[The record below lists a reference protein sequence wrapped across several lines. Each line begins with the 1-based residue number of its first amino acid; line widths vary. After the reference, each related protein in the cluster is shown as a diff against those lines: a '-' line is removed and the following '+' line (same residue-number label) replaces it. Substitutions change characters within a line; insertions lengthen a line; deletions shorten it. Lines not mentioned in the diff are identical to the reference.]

1 MGHVFFASYASV
13 DNPLDEDDVGQLGR
27 VVKKIRQRVRA
38 RLGGGAVEEIGFLAQ
53 NSIQTADDWKETL
66 GEALQQSRVL
76 VCFCSPS
83 LYYSAWC
90 AREHAVFRKRLELA
104 GAAFSER
111 VIIPVIWEP
120 PRATFPMPEA
130 LSKYQAK
137 NDAYP
142 RNYRETGLA
151 TLSRLKA
158 QEDDYIATIEQLAE
172 TICLAIEG
180 KAPLPSLPQLP
191 AFEELPKAFD
201 NPGKYGV
208 GIAVL
213 QQDGTQWQPVKHE
226 GSIARFVEGIC
237 MRLNIPWRDIPTVD
251 LPAEIARAR
260 VEREAIILITDETS
274 AQSPYWRDV
283 LQNVDAM
290 PDAEWA
296 LLYGYAPTANVGAPA
311 VAVLAPPALAP
322 SDNVVAETVVKT
334 LVPNSLAR
342 NITFAAYPLSSMDT
356 LKKRLEE
363 TIVRVRS
370 ALINADKAQK
380 AESSA
385 LSQSASAAGIS
396 TATLSIV
403 SGPGGGMS

>member
-1 MGHVFFASYASV
+1 MDHVFFASYASV
-13 DNPLDEDDVGQLGR
+13 DNPLDDDDVGQLGR

-38 RLGGGAVEEIGFLAQ
+38 KLGVGAVEEIGFLAQ
-53 NSIQTADDWKETL
+53 NSIQTGDKWKQVL

-83 LYYSAWC
+83 LYSSAWC

-104 GAAFSER
+104 GAAFNVR

-130 LSKYQAK
+130 LSRYQAH
-137 NDAYP
+137 DAYR

-158 QEDDYIATIEQLAE
+158 QEDDYISTIEQLAD
-172 TICLAIEG
+172 TICQAIEG
-180 KAPLPSLPQLP
+180 KVALPALAQLP
-191 AFEELPKAFD
+191 AFDELSNSFD
-201 NPGKYGV
+201 NPGDRPEKYRV
-208 GIAVL
+208 NIAVL
-213 QQDGTQWQPVKHE
+213 HDSGTQWQPVTFA
-226 GSIARFVEGIC
+226 GSIARFVESIC
-237 MRLNIPWRDIPTVD
+237 TRLNIPWREIPTVD
-251 LPAEIARAR
+251 LPAAIARAR
-260 VEREAIILITDETS
+260 TDREAMILITEERS
-274 AQSPYWRDV
+274 AQSAPWNNI
-283 LQNVDAM
+283 LSNVDAM

-296 LLYGYAPTANVGAPA
+296 LLYGYAPTAGGMQVG
-311 VAVLAPPALAP
+311 
-322 SDNVVAETVVKT
+322 DVVAEPAVNA

-342 NITFAAYPLSSMDT
+342 NITFAAYPLSSVDT

-363 TIVRVRS
+363 TVVRVRS

-380 AESSA
+380 AESPSLSA
-385 LSQSASAAGIS
+385 SASAAGIS

-403 SGPGGGMS
+403 SGPGGGAT